1 MFSTGWYGKPEPES
15 VEAMVLESFVNG
27 AGGVT
32 FTCKHCGEVK
42 PFEEMVVVTEY
53 TPAIIVCKACAKAI
67 RK

>member
-1 MFSTGWYGKPEPES
+1 VATDTKIVKTG
-15 VEAMVLESFVNG
+15 G

-32 FTCKHCGEVK
+32 FTCKLCGEVK